1 MNSGTETDH
10 DMHDIG
16 TNMLGIYSLEG
27 DVPVG
32 PEIVL
37 ANCKD
42 PAMLGQMLSV
52 FENSDH
58 VRFFLASNIDEE
70 TLELGNNLH
79 FVKDHGNWVLAMG
92 DDYVEVLF
100 NDNNFNSTGNH
111 GSFEIVPG
119 EDGTSALKINDP
131 AHIIDDSNVFLSDD
145 TLPLLIN
152 ETTDE
157 LMLASSSDDENGP
170 HTIHIA
176 QSALAETGNEHVVEN
191 FSVGDTLELKD
202 GLTIKDITWD
212 TNEDQT
218 DYTLILVGDDDGNHA
233 AVKLLGVSQADLSA
247 HQTDVDVG
255 TTTDD
260 LIQHMID
267 SAQDFS

>member
-1 MNSGTETDH
+1 
-10 DMHDIG
+10 MHDIG
-16 TNMLGIYSLEG
+16 TNMLGIYSLED

-42 PAMLGQMLSV
+42 PSMLGQMLSV

-58 VRFFLASNIDEE
+58 VRFFLASNVDEGN
-70 TLELGNNLH
+70 LELGNNLH

-92 DDYVEVLF
+92 DDYVDVLF
-100 NDNNFNSTGNH
+100 NDNSFNPAGNH
-111 GSFEIVPG
+111 GSFKIVPG
-119 EDGTSALKINDP
+119 EDGSSSLRINDTT
-131 AHIIDDSNVFLSDD
+131 HITENGDFFLSDD

-152 ETTDE
+152 GATDE
-157 LMLASSSDDENGP
+157 LMLASSSDDDNGP

-176 QSALAETGNEHVVEN
+176 QSALAEAGNEHVVEN
-191 FSVGDTLELKD
+191 FSVGDTLELKE
-202 GLTIKDITWD
+202 GLSIKDITWD

-218 DYTLILVGDDDGNHA
+218 DYTLILVGDDDGNHT